1 MICIT
6 LSSPETSHIQYT
18 RLPPPIY
25 QYVVNLVVSLTIR
38 GGPGVF
44 MNVPVREHRALNN
57 QIFRCGKVY
66 YSNPIIVTILM
77 EALLSNYWLENILS
91 TYFCIK
97 RRV

>member
-18 RLPPPIY
+18 RLPSPIY

-38 GGPGVF
+38 GGPVVF
-44 MNVPVREHRALNN
+44 MNVPVKEHRALNH

-66 YSNPIIVTILM
+66 YSNPIIVTNLM
-77 EALLSNYWLENILS
+77 ETLLPNYWLENILS

-97 RRV
+97 R

>member
-25 QYVVNLVVSLTIR
+25 QYVVNLVVSLTIS
-38 GGPGVF
+38 GSLGVF

-57 QIFRCGKVY
+57 HIFRCGRVY
-66 YSNPIIVTILM
+66 YSKSIIVIILM
-77 EALLSNYWLENILS
+77 EALLSNY
-91 TYFCIK
+91 
-97 RRV
+97 

>member
-1 MICIT
+1 MIRIT

-25 QYVVNLVVSLTIR
+25 QYVVKLVVSLTIR

-44 MNVPVREHRALNN
+44 MNVLVREHRALN
-57 QIFRCGKVY
+57 QIFRYGKVY

-77 EALLSNYWLENILS
+77 ETLLSNYWLENILS

-97 RRV
+97 IS